1 MLFIV
6 LSKNIGWFME
16 KKKIIAGNWKM
27 NGNSESAKAI
37 VEGIVDAANAS
48 QHDVI
53 IAPPFVYL
61 SEVAQHIQGSK
72 ILLSA
77 QNVSQQESGA
87 YTGEISAEMLVNV
100 KCQYVLVGHSER
112 RQMYGETNE
121 LVADKTLA
129 ALNSGLTPILCVGE
143 TLEER
148 ESNAWKNIIS
158 QQLESVIARCGIEQ
172 FSKIIIAYEPV
183 WAIGTGKSASAE
195 EANEVHEFISCTLSA
210 KSDSI
215 RSLLRVLYGGSVT
228 SENSQQYMSQAYID
242 GVLVGGASL
251 KPSVFSEIIR
261 SV

>member
-1 MLFIV
+1 
-6 LSKNIGWFME
+6 ME

-27 NGNSESAKAI
+27 NGDSESAKTI

-61 SEVAQHIQGSK
+61 SEVANYIKDSK

-77 QNVSQQESGA
+77 QNVSQQKSGA
-87 YTGEISAEMLVNV
+87 FTGEISADMLLDM
-100 KCQYVLVGHSER
+100 KCQYTLVGHSER

-121 LVADKTLA
+121 LVAEK
-129 ALNSGLTPILCVGE
+129 ALSSLNAGLTPIFCVGE

-148 ESNAWKNIIS
+148 ENNQWKEVIT
-158 QQLESVIARCGIEQ
+158 QQLESVIELCGIEQ
-172 FSKIIIAYEPV
+172 FAKIIIAYEPV

-228 SENSQQYMSQAYID
+228 SENSKQYMSQEYID